1 MEHGFIDSGI
11 RMNTYIA
18 PKDKWTVTEIEER
31 SNYLKER
38 ALKIWKLPETLY
50 EAPIKQLDCFSLD
63 DDAGSFTGR
72 SIIKFGF
79 KDSEQTVTSWVDM
92 YMAVLQILYA
102 ENKSII
108 TKLASS
114 NDENLAYHFSLS
126 ESSFNKSSRINDN
139 IFVCTNTNT
148 QSKLNFLNKLF
159 KLYELEP
166 TDLVF
171 YLREKNEDSSD
182 ADND

>member
-1 MEHGFIDSGI
+1 MRLLSYPHI
-11 RMNTYIA
+11 
-18 PKDKWTVTEIEER
+18 
-31 SNYLKER
+31 
-38 ALKIWKLPETLY
+38 
-50 EAPIKQLDCFSLD
+50 C
-63 DDAGSFTGR
+63 
-72 SIIKFGF
+72 
-79 KDSEQTVTSWVDM
+79 
-92 YMAVLQILYA
+92 
-102 ENKSII
+102 
-108 TKLASS
+108 TKPQLASS